1 MKQRC
6 RGGYFWDCHCARCD
20 VIHKLTKQPKDEVD
34 DEDEKFEAAEAAPAR
49 HLDDFVR
56 PPPLLRISLIWK
68 GRGKERERMRETV
81 GGSRIIYETARV
93 V

>member
-1 MKQRC
+1 MFWLLWFCFFSKTKRRC
-6 RGGYFWDCHCARCD
+6 RGGYFWDCHCARSA

-56 PPPLLRISLIWK
+56 PPPPPLRISLIWK
-68 GRGKERERMRETV
+68 RR
-81 GGSRIIYETARV
+81 
-93 V
+93 

>member
-1 MKQRC
+1 MLWYCIVPKRD
-6 RGGYFWDCHCARCD
+6 GSAEAGTYFWDCHCARSD

-56 PPPLLRISLIWK
+56 PPPPPLRISLIWK
-68 GRGKERERMRETV
+68 GRGKRERE
-81 GGSRIIYETARV
+81 
-93 V
+93 

>member
-1 MKQRC
+1 MLWCCIVPKRD
-6 RGGYFWDCHCARCD
+6 GAAEAGISGIVIVIARSD

-56 PPPLLRISLIWK
+56 PPPPLRISLIWK
-68 GRGKERERMRETV
+68 GRGKRERE
-81 GGSRIIYETARV
+81 
-93 V
+93 